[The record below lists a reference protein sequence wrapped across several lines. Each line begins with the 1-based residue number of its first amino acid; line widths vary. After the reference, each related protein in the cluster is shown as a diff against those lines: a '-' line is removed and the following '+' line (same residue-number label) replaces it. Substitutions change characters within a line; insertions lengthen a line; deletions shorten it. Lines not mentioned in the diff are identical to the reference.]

1 MITYEEAKDKA
12 TSARSGLDTALEYKD
27 AYVFYNS
34 KARGHETEDNEIV
47 ILKKNGSRVSMSEY
61 VMMTQDDSTPKKVK
75 F

>member
-34 KARGHETEDNEIV
+34 KARGGDREDNEVV

-61 VMMTQDDSTPKKVK
+61 VMMSNDESTPKRLK